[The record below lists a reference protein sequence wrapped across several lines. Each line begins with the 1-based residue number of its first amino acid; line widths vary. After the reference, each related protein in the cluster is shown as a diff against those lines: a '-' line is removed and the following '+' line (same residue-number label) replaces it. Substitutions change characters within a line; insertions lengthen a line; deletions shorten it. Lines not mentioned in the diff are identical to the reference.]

1 MLHANRSRRKD
12 LINLFLDVDL
22 NGQDATNE
30 GELCDTTKNENAE
43 HSHQIVRILLNF
55 NV

>member
-1 MLHANRSRRKD
+1 MLHANCSRRKD
-12 LINLFLDVDL
+12 LINLLLDVDL

-30 GELCDTTKNENAE
+30 GELCDTTKNAE

-55 NV
+55 NA